1 MAFGGLR
8 WLTFVSARFAHSL
21 SPYNMAPGILG
32 EGRLTLWLLVVGVNA
47 ARWKEQASKASMG
60 DLIAQWKSGK

>member
-1 MAFGGLR
+1 
-8 WLTFVSARFAHSL
+8 
-21 SPYNMAPGILG
+21 MAPGILG